1 MAIIFLYLALLAGAF
16 FVLIVR
22 PQRRQLAARRA
33 LIASLEVGDEVI
45 TAGGIY
51 GTVRELTDTTL
62 LVEVAPGVTLTLARE
77 AVSGRPP
84 TPPEP
89 AEIDLA
95 DADDETE
102 AHPAADADE
111 ETDGAVDPRTEDG
124 TALGRPETTVDRSAE
139 RDLGE
144 DR

>member
-22 PQRRQLAARRA
+22 PQRRQMAARRS

-62 LVEVAPGVTLTLARE
+62 LVEVAPGITLTLARE

-84 TPPEP
+84 VPPGHRSGGGRRRSRAQPEP
-89 AEIDLA
+89 
-95 DADDETE
+95 
-102 AHPAADADE
+102 
-111 ETDGAVDPRTEDG
+111 
-124 TALGRPETTVDRSAE
+124 
-139 RDLGE
+139 
-144 DR
+144 

>member
-22 PQRRQLAARRA
+22 PQRRQMAARRS
-33 LIASLEVGDEVI
+33 LIASIEVGEEVI

-51 GTVRELTDTTL
+51 GTVRELTESTL
-62 LVEVAPGVTLTLARE
+62 LIEVAPGITLTLARE

-84 TPPEP
+84 VPV
-89 AEIDLA
+89 EIDAAGSETALNPA
-95 DADDETE
+95 PGPDDES
-102 AHPAADADE
+102 AVGGSDAAAD
-111 ETDGAVDPRTEDG
+111 T
-124 TALGRPETTVDRSAE
+124 SAE
-139 RDLGE
+139 RELRE

>member
-22 PQRRQLAARRA
+22 PQRRQLAARRS

-84 TPPEP
+84 APP
-89 AEIDLA
+89 EIDLA
-95 DADDETE
+95 DEDTDTE
-102 AHPAADADE
+102 VDATPDAPTE
-111 ETDGAVDPRTEDG
+111 EG
-124 TALGRPETTVDRSAE
+124 TAVGRPAPEVENSADGELGDDR
-139 RDLGE
+139 
-144 DR
+144 